1 MAELPKRKPNRLNNY
16 DYSKNGMYFITICS
30 DNKKC
35 IFSKIV
41 GQGLAPAEVRLSE
54 YGKIA
59 EEQLLLLKNRYSTID
74 INKFVIMPNHIHII
88 LTINN
93 KAAGAS
99 PCPTVSDIIC
109 TYKSLTTKMCKNA
122 GYQNKKIFQNS
133 FYDHIIRNDEDY
145 ITKAQYIENNPAKW
159 REDKYHS

>member
-1 MAELPKRKPNRLNNY
+1 
-16 DYSKNGMYFITICS
+16 MYFITICS

-41 GQGLAPAEVRLSE
+41 GQGLAPAEVKLTR

-59 EEQLLLLKNRYSTID
+59 EEQLLLLKNRYKTID
-74 INKFVIMPNHIHII
+74 VNEFVIMPNHIHII
-88 LTINN
+88 LSIHGS
-93 KAAGAS
+93 AAGAS

-109 TYKSLTTKMCKNA
+109 VYKSLTTRICKKA
-122 GYQNKKIFQNS
+122 GYQNQKIFQTS
-133 FYDHIIRNDEDY
+133 FYDHIIRDNEDY

-159 REDKYHS
+159 QEDKYYA